1 MKTLIASI
9 WLATNPVQEDTLA
22 LHYKPC
28 MTLYQAAKKSGNLHD
43 MNKVISLCT
52 IKVFSDEL

>member
-28 MTLYQAAKKSGNLHD
+28 MTLYEAAKKSGNPQD
-43 MNKVISLCT
+43 MNKVVSLCT
-52 IKVFSDEL
+52 LKVFSDVL